1 MGIKK
6 YIKKFKELPVQ
17 ARASLCFLICMLLQ
31 KGISVITVPLF
42 TRILTPSEYGEFNIF
57 SSWMGIFSVFV
68 TLKLSYGVYGQ
79 GLVKFKKNRLEFTS
93 AIQGLATFLVIL
105 YLVIYLIF
113 YKRINKILEL
123 NTCEMIAM
131 FIIMW
136 ATTIYDFWAGEEKVN
151 FRYKKLVKV
160 SLAIAILQPIVGIIS
175 VLSFKEKVMARII
188 SMAIINLIMFS
199 GFFVYKM
206 KESKI
211 FYSKDIWIY
220 ALKFNL
226 PLIPHYLSQ
235 TILNSA
241 DRIMIG
247 NMVGDKEAGIY
258 SLAYSLALMSTLLN
272 GAIMQTMS
280 PWMYQKI
287 KDRNIKDIEK
297 IAYISLVA
305 VAITNILLIA
315 LAPEIIRFFAPAEYY
330 NAIWVIPPISMSV
343 VFIFSYDLFAKYEFY
358 YEKTF
363 FIMFASIGGAILN
376 IVLNYIFIPRYGYL
390 AAGYTTLIC
399 FMLYALGHY
408 LFMNRICR
416 KKLLGIRPYNIKIL
430 IVVYFTFM
438 FVGFILMLTYSSI
451 ILRYSF
457 ILLIFLVLIINK
469 KRVLRIYKNFIKLKK
484 ENKL

>member
-1 MGIKK
+1 MVINK
-6 YIKKFKELPVQ
+6 YKKKFKELPVQ
-17 ARASLCFLICMLLQ
+17 AKASLFFLLCMILQ

-79 GLVKFKKNRLEFTS
+79 GLVKFKKNRAEFTG

-105 YLVIYLIF
+105 CLLVYLFF
-113 YKRINKILEL
+113 YKRINEILEL
-123 NTCEMIAM
+123 NTYEVIAM
-131 FIIMW
+131 FVIIW

-151 FRYKKLVKV
+151 FRYKKLVKI
-160 SLAIAILQPIVGIIS
+160 SLAIAILQPVVGIIS
-175 VLSFKEKVMARII
+175 VLTCREKVMARII
-188 SMAIINLIMFS
+188 SMAIINFIMFS
-199 GFFVYKM
+199 GFFIQKM
-206 KESKI
+206 KESNI
-211 FYSKDIWIY
+211 FYSKSIWLY

-247 NMVGDKEAGIY
+247 NIVGDKEAGIY

-297 IAYISLVA
+297 IAYISLGA
-305 VAITNILLIA
+305 VATINIFLIA
-315 LAPEIIRFFAPAEYY
+315 FSPEIIRIFAPKEYY
-330 NAIWVIPPISMSV
+330 NAIWVIPPVSMSV
-343 VFIFSYDLFAKYEFY
+343 LFMFSYDLFAKYEFY

-363 FIMFASIGGAILN
+363 FIMIASIGGAILN
-376 IVLNYIFIPRYGYL
+376 IILNYIFIEKYGYL

-399 FMLYALGHY
+399 FIFYTLGHY
-408 LFMNRICR
+408 LFMNKICQ
-416 KKLLGIRPYNIKIL
+416 KNLNGIKPYNAKIL
-430 IVVYFTFM
+430 LVIYSSFILISFILVITYLNIM
-438 FVGFILMLTYSSI
+438 LRYGFILLVI
-451 ILRYSF
+451 ISLILYRYK
-457 ILLIFLVLIINK
+457 LLEFYKDFVKIK
-469 KRVLRIYKNFIKLKK
+469 KG
-484 ENKL
+484 E